1 MTDVNEFLAGS
12 GVPSF
17 KFENIGDGIEG
28 VVTRS
33 EVRQQTDFET
43 GQLLTWDDGTAK
55 MQLIVDLQTTL
66 FDTNIDGD
74 DGLRRIYLRNNALTA
89 VRQAVKKAGG
99 RLETGG
105 LLSVR
110 YIKDGTPSKK
120 GFHGAKLFEAE
131 YKAGATG
138 VDVDALA

>member
-17 KFENIGDGIEG
+17 KFEKIGDSVDGI
-28 VVTRS
+28 VTRA

-43 GQLLTWDDGTAK
+43 GQLVTWDDGTPK

-66 FDTNIDGD
+66 FDENISGD

-89 VRQAVKKAGG
+89 VRQAVKAAGG

-105 LLSVR
+105 ALSVK
-110 YIKDGTPSKK
+110 YVKDGEPPKK
-120 GFHGAKLFEAE
+120 GFHGPKLFEAE